1 MTFDSAKAA
10 LAGSRFADLRYTART
25 GSTMVDVLAMLAEP
39 AAEPSQAVVLLADH
53 QTAGR
58 GRLDRAWEAPPGASV
73 LMTVGLPVL
82 SVPVERRTLLT
93 SALALAVVGAP
104 SVEGALRIKWPND
117 LVAPGAGADGSD
129 RKVAGILAELH
140 RLPGEPADHGG
151 VPGRGDCVLL
161 GIGINVNVPEFP
173 EDLASLAESLQR
185 LIGHPVDRAQLV
197 VEVLTAL
204 EQTWLPV
211 LEDTAR
217 PPDVLL
223 DAYRSAS
230 ATLGRPVR
238 VELADA
244 VLFGRATDVTANGEL
259 VVVDDQRVERRL
271 SVGDGVH
278 LRPAQ

>member
-1 MTFDSAKAA
+1 MH
-10 LAGSRFADLRYTART
+10 RYRCE
-25 GSTMVDVLAMLAEP
+25 GPRVLE
-39 AAEPSQAVVLLADH
+39 
-53 QTAGR
+53 G
-58 GRLDRAWEAPPGASV
+58 EAIGLGV
-73 LMTVGLPVL
+73 LMKSPSVIVGV
-82 SVPVERRTLLT
+82 
-93 SALALAVVGAP
+93 ALAV
-104 SVEGALRIKWPND
+104 GAL
-117 LVAPGAGADGSD
+117 
-129 RKVAGILAELH
+129 
-140 RLPGEPADHGG
+140 PAS
-151 VPGRGDCVLL
+151 
-161 GIGINVNVPEFP
+161 
-173 EDLASLAESLQR
+173 A
-185 LIGHPVDRAQLV
+185 AQLV

-244 VLFGRATDVTANGEL
+244 VLFGTATDVTATGEL

-271 SVGDGVH
+271 SVGDVVH